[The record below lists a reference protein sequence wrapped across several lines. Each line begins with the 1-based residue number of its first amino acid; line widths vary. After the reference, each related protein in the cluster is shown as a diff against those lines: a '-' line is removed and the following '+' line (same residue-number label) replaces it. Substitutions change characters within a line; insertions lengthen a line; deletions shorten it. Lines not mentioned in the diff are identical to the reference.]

1 MSISST
7 SHTWSISSTLSS
19 STSSTS
25 STSSSA
31 RVKVCYR
38 PTPPQPIL
46 PYPVWLD
53 VTIQCVCE
61 STLPSQ
67 PTPPH
72 PSPSSLTRCD
82 WTSPSSARV
91 RVLYYEGSTARRVTA
106 KLPVLRPWF
115 WNLMF
120 PEKKKHGFPQGA
132 CRAARGTRLLE
143 MPHVWVQMI
152 ELCVLD
158 DECTGTPHLGS
169 HGCTTL
175 SGIDKP
181 LCPAS

>member
-120 PEKKKHGFPQGA
+120 PEKKNMVSPRALVAQLGVPDCLRCLMCGSRWLSCVYWMMSVRGRPIWEATGA
-132 CRAARGTRLLE
+132 QRYRE
-143 MPHVWVQMI
+143 
-152 ELCVLD
+152 
-158 DECTGTPHLGS
+158 
-169 HGCTTL
+169 
-175 SGIDKP
+175 
-181 LCPAS
+181 